1 MVIKDFITDVEAFFI
16 KVPMKVKYKMSKGGS
31 RRSYMGTIVRITSN
45 EGLTGYGEIFA
56 TPGWYSAESPNGVI
70 QMINRWFKPLLK
82 KERICD
88 IERIIHKL
96 DEERMGN
103 NFAKSGVDMAL
114 YDLMGKSLGVPVCD
128 LIGGRFHNEF
138 EMVGGMGIFNP
149 EEMAERAVEFVNQGH
164 KTLKIKIG
172 DKNLDTDVERVR
184 AVREAVGDAIKIRVD
199 ANAWYSRADA
209 MRVIRRIEKFNLDNI
224 EQPLPDWDL
233 EGMAAIT
240 AKVDTPIMA
249 DESVHDL
256 WDAYRIV
263 KNNVADIIKIKMAK
277 IGGFYKAQQVI
288 NLCEAAGVPVVV
300 GNGMNTSIM
309 GSAELNL
316 ACSHKQVIQGG
327 EFVGPAKIKED
338 LVKEP
343 MVMVD
348 GKYIL
353 RDKPGLGIEVDKDK
367 IKKSLFPI
375 G

>member
-1 MVIKDFITDVEAFFI
+1 MVIKDIIKDVEAFFV
-16 KVPMKVKYKMSKGGS
+16 KVPTKVKYKMSKGGS
-31 RRSYMGTIVRITSN
+31 RRTYMGSIIRITTE
-45 EGLTGYGEIFA
+45 EGLTGYGEIFG
-56 TPGWYSAESPNGVI
+56 TPGWYSAVSPDGVLN
-70 QMINRWFKPLLK
+70 MINRWFRPLLI

-88 IERIIHKL
+88 IERIIYKL

-103 NFAKSGVDMAL
+103 NFAKSGIDMAL
-114 YDLMGKSLGVPVCD
+114 YDLMGKSLEVPVCD
-128 LIGGRFHNEF
+128 LIGGQFHNEF
-138 EMVGGMGIFNP
+138 EMVGGMGIFEP
-149 EEMAERAVEFVNQGH
+149 EEMAQKAVEFVNQGH

-172 DKNLDTDVERVR
+172 DYDLDKDVERVR
-184 AVREAVGDAIKIRVD
+184 SVREAVGDSIKIRVD

-209 MRVIRRIEKFNLDNI
+209 MRVIRRIEKYNLDNI

-240 AKVDTPIMA
+240 AKIDTPIMA
-249 DESVHDL
+249 DESVHNL

-263 KNNVADIIKIKMAK
+263 KNKVADIIKIKFAK

-300 GNGMNTSIM
+300 GNGLNTSIM

-316 ACSHKQVIQGG
+316 ACSQKQIIQGG

-343 MVMVD
+343 LVMVD

-353 RDKPGLGIEVDKDK
+353 RDKPGLGIEVDEEKL
-367 IKKSLFPI
+367 KKSLFPL
-375 G
+375 

>member
-1 MVIKDFITDVEAFFI
+1 MVIEDAIKDVEAFFVR
-16 KVPMKVKYKMSKGGS
+16 VPTKVKYKMSKGGGS
-31 RRSYMGTIVRITSN
+31 ESYFGTIVRISTN

-56 TPGWYSAESPNGVI
+56 TPGWYSAESPDGVLR
-70 QMINRWFKPLLK
+70 MINRWFKPLLI

-88 IERIIHKL
+88 IERIMHKL

-128 LIGGRFHNEF
+128 LIGGRFHDEF
-138 EMVGGMGIFNP
+138 EMVGGMGIFEP
-149 EEMAERAVEFVNQGH
+149 EEMAEKAVEFVKKGH

-172 DKNLDTDVERVR
+172 DYDLDKDVERVR
-184 AVREAVGDAIKIRVD
+184 AVREAVGDSIKIRVD

-209 MRVIRRIEKFNLDNI
+209 MRVIRKIEKYNLDNI

-240 AKVDTPIMA
+240 AKIDTPIMA
-249 DESVHDL
+249 DESVHNL

-263 KNNVADIIKIKMAK
+263 KNKVADIIKIKFAK
-277 IGGFYKAQQVI
+277 IGGFYKAQQII
-288 NLCEAAGVPVVV
+288 NLCEAAGVPVVL
-300 GNGMNTSIM
+300 GNGFNTSIM

-316 ACSHKQVIQGG
+316 ACSHKQIIQGG
-327 EFVGPAKIKED
+327 EFVGPAKLKED

-353 RDKPGLGIEVDKDK
+353 SDKSGLGIEVDEEK
-367 IKKSLFPI
+367 IKKALLPI
-375 G
+375 K